1 LIDTSSEDPG
11 LPAEPL
17 RAEIAHPVDQDR
29 KRELLAH
36 LAKLGQWRQVLVF
49 CRTKHGANRLVE
61 QLERDG
67 IPAAAIHGN
76 KTPPQRMKAL
86 ASFKNDELQ
95 VLVVTDI
102 GALDL
107 DVESLP
113 RVVNYDLPPVPED
126 YVRRIGLRA
135 GGSGQAVSLVSGED
149 RGPLR
154 AVERLTGR
162 TIAQQ
167 VVPGFEPGPGYESA
181 QTEPEP
187 RRGRPQPGVQTNPR
201 RRPDRSRGAPRG
213 PQRPQAPA
221 RARQGNGQRRDPRRE
236 REPRAVAHSDREQDA
251 VRQEQLEYHR
261 QQLEAE
267 RRAESEPA
275 REQKNEQDPALFGL
289 VGRK

>member
-1 LIDTSSEDPG
+1 M
-11 LPAEPL
+11 
-17 RAEIAHPVDQDR
+17 DQDS
-29 KRELLAH
+29 KRALLAQ
-36 LAKLGQWRQVLVF
+36 LVKLGNWRQVLVF

-67 IPAAAIHGN
+67 VPTAAIHGN
-76 KTPPQRMKAL
+76 KTPAQRMKAL

-107 DVESLP
+107 DIESLP
-113 RVVNYDLPPVPED
+113 RVVNYDLPQVPED
-126 YVRRIGLRA
+126 YLRRIALRA

-162 TIAQQ
+162 SIEQQ
-167 VVPGFEPGPGYESA
+167 IVPGFEPGPGYESA
-181 QTEPEP
+181 QPEPEVS
-187 RRGRPQPGVQTNPR
+187 RSRPHPVVQSNPR

-236 REPRAVAHSDREQDA
+236 RQPGAVSPSDKEQDA

-275 REQKNEQDPALFGL
+275 REPKEKDPALFGL